1 MTETLLTLLV
11 LVELAR
17 LVLQYRSSKT
27 YVERQ
32 EKTYCTTSKVDNICV
47 FVEKTNIQRELDSWG
62 QLGYEIVSVVD
73 DGNRRNGDHYYL
85 LFLTKKTIKNFTE

>member
-1 MTETLLTLLV
+1 MTTALLILLV

-17 LVLQYRSSKT
+17 LVLQYRSIKT
-27 YVERQ
+27 YAERQ

-47 FVEKTNIQRELDSWG
+47 FVEKTNIQRELESWG

-85 LFLTKKTIKNFTE
+85 LFLTKKEIKNFTE